1 MYAVSFIYI
10 AKDSKEQEK
19 KQSSAEVYTAEQV
32 RQEKF
37 ETMKR
42 MTEQMQNERAFMPET
57 AGEMAIHD
65 RMSVHQY
72 YALCQSEEELHVQD
86 ENVQVCQEALFLH
99 DNSRKTEKLIES
111 MEAEIAAER
120 KRKQDN
126 ETNELGV
133 MAWWRNQGL
142 LDWDI
147 PEWDIIKQQ
156 LCFVLP
162 YEAFGVIFFKKLG
175 EKKMKQILFMLFALG
190 LVGKAFLHR
199 QLLKM

>member
-1 MYAVSFIYI
+1 MRSVLYTLQRL
-10 AKDSKEQEK
+10 KEQEK
-19 KQSSAEVYTAEQV
+19 KQKQRELANAERI

-42 MTEQMQNERAFMPET
+42 MTEQMQNERALMPET

-65 RMSVHQY
+65 RMLVHQY

-86 ENVQVCQEALFLH
+86 ENVQVCQEALVFARQQ
-99 DNSRKTEKLIES
+99 SKITEKLIES

-142 LDWDI
+142 LD
-147 PEWDIIKQQ
+147 
-156 LCFVLP
+156 
-162 YEAFGVIFFKKLG
+162 
-175 EKKMKQILFMLFALG
+175 
-190 LVGKAFLHR
+190 
-199 QLLKM
+199 